1 MMVAL
6 VPAGTATAL
15 RVATALQGFGLAAR
29 RVRFGEREAL
39 IIDTDSPDV
48 QKAVEDIDGV
58 EKVSVTRD
66 SYPLASRAVIGRDTV
81 VRFGTEAAMVE
92 IGGKS
97 PVLIAGPCS
106 VENEDMLLVTARLVA
121 DAGGSMLR
129 GGAFKPRTSPYSF
142 QGLGV
147 KALELLALARQ
158 KTGLPVVTEVMTPEQ
173 VPLVARY
180 ADMLQIGARNMQN
193 FPLLQE
199 AGQAG
204 RPVLLKRGPGATVQE
219 WLSAAEYVL
228 LQGNPQVVLCER
240 GIRTFET
247 STRHTLDLSS
257 AVLAKELSHLPVIV
271 DPSHATGRRDL
282 VPAMAVAAIAAGLD
296 GVMVEVHPDPDR
308 ALSDGPQSLTFESF
322 AGMAQTL
329 ARVAAA
335 AGRPLEKKPLFAAA
349 S

>member
-6 VPAGTATAL
+6 VRGGGAAVSKLSGILEGHGIPFRRVPFGQRTAFIVEAESPAAREAMAECGEVE
-15 RVATALQGFGLAAR
+15 RVA
-29 RVRFGEREAL
+29 
-39 IIDTDSPDV
+39 
-48 QKAVEDIDGV
+48 
-58 EKVSVTRD
+58 VTREPF
-66 SYPLASRAVIGRDTV
+66 PLVSREVVEENTV
-81 VRFGTEAAMVE
+81 VRLTTSRGTVE
-92 IGGKS
+92 IGGRA

-106 VENEDMLLVTARLVA
+106 VEGENMLLATARTVTE
-121 DAGGSMLR
+121 AGGAVLR

-147 KALELLALARQ
+147 RALELLALARQ
-158 KTGLPVVTEVMTPEQ
+158 ETGLPVVTEVMTPEQ

-180 ADMLQIGARNMQN
+180 ADILQIGARNMQN
-193 FPLLQE
+193 FTLLQE

-219 WLSAAEYVL
+219 WLLAAEYVL
-228 LQGNPQVVLCER
+228 LQGNPNVILCER

-257 AVLAKELSHLPVIV
+257 AVVAKRLSHLPVIV

-282 VPAMAVAAIAAGLD
+282 VPAMALAAVAAGLD
-296 GVMVEVHPDPDR
+296 GVMVEVHPDPAH
-308 ALSDGPQSLTFESF
+308 ALSDGPQSLTFDGF
-322 AGMAQTL
+322 AGMAE
-329 ARVAAA
+329 AMFRVAEAS
-335 AGRPLEKKPLFAAA
+335 GRPMARGPVLAAV

>member
-1 MMVAL
+1 MVAL
-6 VPAGTATAL
+6 VQAGTAATSRVTA
-15 RVATALQGFGLAAR
+15 ALQGFGLAAR
-29 RVRFGEREAL
+29 SVRFGERTAM

-48 QKAVEDIDGV
+48 QEAVAGIDGV

-66 SYPLASRAVIGRDTV
+66 SYPLASRAVIGHDTV
-81 VRFGTEAAMVE
+81 VRFGTGAATVE

-106 VENEDMLLVTARLVA
+106 VENEDMLLSTARLVA
-121 DAGGSMLR
+121 DTGGTMLR

-180 ADMLQIGARNMQN
+180 ADILQIGARNMQN

-228 LQGNPQVVLCER
+228 LQGNPQVILCER

-322 AGMAQTL
+322 ARMAQTL
-329 ARVAAA
+329 ARVAEA